1 MKRRLLLCAACLA
14 VCLLFSA
21 CGEKKTPETTTAA
34 SETAAITEDGDT
46 PDLPDAATLDLAGD
60 FHFLVAGNWAWND
73 YAADGEDGTV
83 VDSAIYRRNRY
94 MRDTYGVNITNKD
107 VVAYSSAM
115 GSGIGFTD
123 LYTNYMSGNNV
134 YDAAMIGT
142 YDAANLAYQGVLQDL
157 NDTPHIDLDKDYWDQ
172 RANADLSVGGR
183 MYYTTGDISLSDNR
197 STHALIFN
205 KEMIKMYGLDD
216 PYELV
221 RSNGWTLEKFASMV
235 KAVGEDLNQD
245 GVYNKEDCMGLLS
258 AVDNNIA
265 ILAAAGEKIASVN
278 ADGEIELTLYSERTV
293 NLYDDYLALV
303 GDHSHTFNWQMNYQ
317 TGTYGNV
324 ATTAE
329 LADML
334 NSNRALFYFHM
345 LFIIDELR
353 DLETDFGILPYPKY
367 EASQADYGHLVSAW
381 HSEFLC
387 VPKNVNDLSRT
398 GFVLE
403 MLAYQGKKL
412 LTPAYYEKTLV
423 GQYTRDE
430 ESAEM
435 LDLIFAT
442 RTYDVGYYYNLG
454 TYKEQIGKILVNN
467 MSLTVIY
474 DTYFNSAEKK
484 LTAIN
489 AMFKE
494 GAEAAS

>member
-1 MKRRLLLCAACLA
+1 MRKKIFIFALCAVLCMML
-14 VCLLFSA
+14 VS
-21 CGEKKTPETTTAA
+21 CGGDPVNT
-34 SETAAITEDGDT
+34 TEDTTVTTEPVSGADT
-46 PDLPDAATLDLAGD
+46 PDLPDASTLSLAGD
-60 FHFLVAGNWAWND
+60 FHFLVSGNWAWND
-73 YAADGEDGTV
+73 WEADGTDGSTV
-83 VDSAIYRRNRY
+83 DNAIYRRNRY
-94 MRDTYGVNITNKD
+94 LADNYGVEITNKD
-107 VVAYSSAM
+107 IVAYSSAM
-115 GSGIGFTD
+115 GSGQGFTE
-123 LYTNYMSGNNV
+123 LYMNYMSGVNT

-142 YDAANLAYQGVLQDL
+142 YDVANLAYNGVLCDL
-157 NDTPHIDLDKDYWDQ
+157 NQVPHIDLTKDYWDQ

-216 PYELV
+216 PYQLV
-221 RSNGWTLEKFASMV
+221 RDNEWTLEKFASMV
-235 KAVGEDLNQD
+235 KSIGEDMNMD

-265 ILAAAGEKIASVN
+265 ILAAAGEKIATLN
-278 ADGEIELTLYSERTV
+278 KDGDMELTLYSERVV
-293 NLYDDYLALV
+293 NLYDEYMALIN
-303 GDHSHTFNWQMNYQ
+303 DHTHVFNWQMDYQ

-345 LFIIDELR
+345 LFIMDDLR

-367 EASQADYGHLVSAW
+367 EATQESYGHLVSAW
-381 HSEFLC
+381 HSQFYC
-387 VPKNVNDLSRT
+387 VPQNVNDLERT
-398 GFVLE
+398 GYITEL
-403 MLAYQGKKL
+403 LAYQGKQL

-430 ESAEM
+430 ESTEM

-442 RTYDVGYYYNLG
+442 RTYDVGYYYALG
-454 TYKEQIGKILVNN
+454 NYKDLIGKMPINR
-467 MSLTVIY
+467 MSLTTIY
-474 DTYFNSAEKK
+474 DTYYSVATSKMD
-484 LTAIN
+484 AIN
-489 AMFKE
+489 EMFRK
-494 GAEAAS
+494 AQ